1 MTKKTI
7 IICDDN
13 DPLAAVMKQV
23 LVKHG
28 YEVMTAGDG
37 REGLDL
43 VRAAK
48 PDLLLLDLE
57 MPALDGLGVLASLKE
72 LAGKRPYVIVV
83 SAQEGEDKRRRA
95 RDLGAAEVWTKPFNA
110 ADLVR
115 RVGDLVGQGL
125 V

>member
-1 MTKKTI
+1 MSKKTI

-23 LVKHG
+23 LFKHG

-37 REGLDL
+37 LEGLDL

-57 MPALDGLGVLASLKE
+57 MPELDGLGVLSFLKKME
-72 LAGKRPYVIVV
+72 GKRPYVVVV
-83 SAQEGEDKRRRA
+83 SAHEGAEKRRQA
-95 RDLGAAEVWTKPFNA
+95 MELGAGEVWTKPFNSSE
-110 ADLVR
+110 LVAR
-115 RVGDLVGQGL
+115 IGTLIDKGL